1 MDYVLI
7 LFGLLFVVVGLIG
20 CFIPILPGPPLS
32 WLGVF
37 LLYISENTSFSGKFI
52 IIWLFIAAFVTALD
66 YFIPIWGTKK
76 FGGSKMGI
84 RGSIAGLIIGVFFPP
99 FGIIIGPFLGAF
111 VGELINNSQE
121 KKQALKA
128 AFGSFLGFVLGTGL
142 KLAVSITLGYY
153 FIEETIQLLS

>member
-52 IIWLFIAAFVTALD
+52 LIWLIIAAFVTALD

-99 FGIIIGPFLGAF
+99 IGIILGPFIGAF
-111 VGELINNSQE
+111 IGELMNNSQE

-142 KLAVSITLGYY
+142 KLFVSVTLGYY
-153 FIEETIQLLS
+153 FVVESIQLLS